1 MDDLISRQEA
11 IDALNEYF
19 ARIGKLKRRGLT
31 KGEKAISLDTVGAIK
46 TLLPAQPEPR
56 WIPVKKKP
64 KAIGSYLC
72 FEEGGFCYVDI
83 WNGANWELI
92 VKAYARPIA
101 YMPLPKP
108 YRKETEDDKSRMDK

>member
-1 MDDLISRQEA
+1 MIDLIDRQAA
-11 IDALNEYF
+11 INAIENTDCELSSDAWDE
-19 ARIGKLKRRGLT
+19 LT
-31 KGEKAISLDTVGAIK
+31 DAIMS
-46 TLLPAQPEPR
+46 LLPAQPEPR

-108 YRKETEDDKSRMDK
+108 YREEDANDKDYSSHQKLC

>member
-1 MDDLISRQEA
+1 MNDLIYRQAA
-11 IDALNEYF
+11 INEIEYELEMINSALDSLTLDFN
-19 ARIGKLKRRGLT
+19 ARERLYQRRGEA
-31 KGEKAISLDTVGAIK
+31 KEILDSIQQ
-46 TLLPAQPEPR
+46 LPPAQSEPR

-72 FEEGGFCYVDI
+72 FEEGGFCYVDT

-108 YRKETEDDKSRMDK
+108 YERSEE